1 MLLPLAKFVND
12 TFLEC
17 RRHSP
22 FKTANDW
29 VFASPQ
35 KAGKYPLWSNR
46 LQQRFLTLL
55 GQHERLQ
62 LPMTLGW
69 HTFRHS
75 YKTLLVNC
83 GVDITIQRDLMR
95 HADVQT
101 TMQVYGENTLDPLRK
116 ANQKAIDHIFEQ

>member
-1 MLLPLAKFVND
+1 LITASRPRAGRTADSLIANAPFESVSILKSYFLMLLPLAKFVND

-46 LQQRFLTLL
+46 LQQRFLTPL

-75 YKTLLVNC
+75 
-83 GVDITIQRDLMR
+83 
-95 HADVQT
+95 
-101 TMQVYGENTLDPLRK
+101 
-116 ANQKAIDHIFEQ
+116 